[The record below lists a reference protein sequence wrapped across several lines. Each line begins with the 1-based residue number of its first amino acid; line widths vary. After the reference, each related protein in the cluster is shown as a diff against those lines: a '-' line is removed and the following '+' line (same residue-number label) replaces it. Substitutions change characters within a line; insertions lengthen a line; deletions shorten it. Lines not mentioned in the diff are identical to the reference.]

1 MFRHDTFIAIR
12 VQLRDDPFTIL
23 MYRAF
28 RNTKDSSRTSEVFE
42 APSTS
47 TNKSKGSV
55 TDDGRLVE
63 SNNSLLALASI
74 FPQIM
79 PEVFR
84 EMLTQFSGKSSLE
97 IVVEQLMMHKDHWVR
112 GRWKVPN
119 HESGS
124 LQIGQQQSPSLDM
137 PVECFR
143 RNGYKIAVR
152 NLLSEE
158 FRGLGKSV
166 IDAVL
171 AEQNYSYTRSRLT
184 IQGIEAKSWRHS
196 ITKIFSPWRRLNVK
210 DTDSH
215 YMIQWKSCPA
225 GTMKVPELRK
235 TGEVELDW
243 ELHQTVLIPL
253 LQGLRAEQAAEDW
266 KLATMLNENA
276 AKDANALHECECCF
290 ADMTFEQTAACT
302 TDGHIVCFHCLCQT
316 VNEVVFGQGW
326 GRNIDHQTGQLRCL
340 APTLKESCSGC
351 IPRELT
357 YRALSQSQGGPDQ
370 ILKFEYR
377 LADEG
382 LLESQL
388 PLIRCPFCS
397 YAEVD
402 DLYIP
407 PGKCQFRLKTE
418 TPFNI
423 VICLLMGLALLP
435 FLAIY
440 SIITFLLVPVSINR
454 STLNILF
461 SNSFSRLSRLKHFP
475 RRFQCRSPICSQ
487 PSCLTCNKSWTDP
500 HICHESAVLSLRTT
514 IESARTAA
522 LKRTCP
528 RCSLGF
534 IKESGCNKLTCV
546 CGYTM
551 CYVCRQGLGKG
562 EGGEGYRHFCQH
574 FRPLGGKCSECDKC
588 DLYRSEDEDRI
599 VKAAG
604 EEAEREWRKR
614 TGMVG
619 VEGLKGGSEDGKE
632 GWWETKRT
640 FQGWFDVW
648 VQGLWIC

>member
-1 MFRHDTFIAIR
+1 
-12 VQLRDDPFTIL
+12 
-23 MYRAF
+23 MYRASS
-28 RNTKDSSRTSEVFE
+28 NPKDSSRRSKIFE
-42 APSTS
+42 ALSTS
-47 TNKSKGSV
+47 MNESKRSV
-55 TDDGRLVE
+55 TEDGRLVE
-63 SNNSLLALASI
+63 SNNALLALATI

-84 EMLTQFSGKSSLE
+84 EMLTHFSGKSSLQ
-97 IVVEQLMMHKDHWVR
+97 IVVEQLMMHKDKWVR

-124 LQIGQQQSPSLDM
+124 LQDGQKKNPTLEK
-137 PVECFR
+137 PIECFR
-143 RNGYKIAVR
+143 RDEYKKAVR
-152 NLLSEE
+152 SLLCEE
-158 FRGLGKSV
+158 FKGLGKSV
-166 IDAVL
+166 IDAVM
-171 AEQNYSYTRSRLT
+171 AEQNYSYTRSRPT
-184 IQGIEAKSWRHS
+184 IQGIEAKSWKRS
-196 ITKIFSPWRRLNVK
+196 ITKIFSPWRKSKVR
-210 DTDSH
+210 DTESH
-215 YMIQWKSCPA
+215 YMIRWKPCPE
-225 GTMKVPELRK
+225 GTLKVPELRK
-235 TGEVELDW
+235 TGEVELDL

-253 LQGLRAEQAAEDW
+253 LKGLRAEQAAEDW
-266 KLATMLNENA
+266 KIATRLNENA
-276 AKDANALHECECCF
+276 AKDANALYECECCF

-302 TDGHIVCFHCLCQT
+302 TGGHIVCFHCLCQT

-326 GRNIDHQTGQLRCL
+326 GRNIDHRTGQLRCL
-340 APTLKESCSGC
+340 APTLEESCSGC

-382 LLESQL
+382 LLKSQL

-418 TPFNI
+418 TPVSL
-423 VICLLMGLALLP
+423 VICLFLALALLP
-435 FLAIY
+435 LLAIY
-440 SIITFLLVPVSINR
+440 SIITYLLVPVSINYP
-454 STLNILF
+454 TPNILL
-461 SNSFSRLSRLKHFP
+461 SNSFARLSRLKHFP
-475 RRFQCRSPICSQ
+475 RRFQCHSPICSQ
-487 PSCLTCNKSWTDP
+487 LSCLTCHKSWTDP
-500 HICHESAVLSLRTT
+500 HICHESAALSLRTT

-562 EGGEGYRHFCQH
+562 DGGEGYRHFCQH

-588 DLYRSEDEDRI
+588 DLYRSEDDDGI

-604 EEAEREWRKR
+604 EEAERKWRER
-614 TGMVG
+614 EGMVG
-619 VEGLKGGSEDGKE
+619 VEGLKGGSRDDKE
-632 GWWETKRT
+632 GWWEGKRT
-640 FQGWFDVW
+640 FQGCFDVW
-648 VQGLWIC
+648 IQAFWDC